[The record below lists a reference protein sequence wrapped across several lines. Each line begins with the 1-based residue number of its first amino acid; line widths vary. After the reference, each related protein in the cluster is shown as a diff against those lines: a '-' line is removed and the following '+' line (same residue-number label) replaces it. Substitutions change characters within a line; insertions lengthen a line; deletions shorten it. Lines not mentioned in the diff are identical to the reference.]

1 MKQNS
6 LRQARE
12 FSNSQILDKKDKSRI
27 IEFKNFYSIATWMK
41 KEFSNSQILD
51 KKDKSR
57 IIEFK
62 NFYSIATWMKKEFSN
77 S

>member
-27 IEFKNFYSIATWMK
+27 LEFKNFILYRHERRKNSLILKFLIK
-41 KEFSNSQILD
+41 KISQEF
-51 KKDKSR
+51 
-57 IIEFK
+57 
-62 NFYSIATWMKKEFSN
+62 
-77 S
+77 